1 VVRPVGGRRS
11 AVGGRRITNDVA
23 VRGGGCCRR
32 PTADRRL
39 LLVVVAFCFAFSVHA
54 NELTV
59 DRNRIQV
66 NDLIQITLSL
76 EGTFASSDEPTIPV
90 SNLAIVGE
98 PSQSSEFTWINGQV
112 TRRKVYRYRAR
123 PLAAGAARVG
133 PLVLNASDGQRETL
147 RAIEIEVMPDRASG
161 SNDPEVVLRELVAS
175 GREPLFVIAEID
187 RTSAY
192 VGEPVTV
199 TWWLYNAAVVQQWQI
214 AMVPKLVEFW
224 VEEQTRN
231 ETPER
236 VYVGDV
242 MVQRVPVR
250 RTVLFPLQSGHLIIG
265 GVTVQAAILRR
276 RSTGPFAIFAGE
288 LIESTFTS
296 ASLGLDVKAIPP
308 GPAVDA
314 IGNLS
319 LACASPLQKN
329 EGPVLL
335 RVTLSGLGN
344 LRAASAPRF
353 EEKVAGTVQIEG
365 GEVTV
370 VRDEGAF
377 AMSRQWRYLI
387 FPERSGLLDLPPLS
401 MRIFDPAS
409 GARRDLRCGTSFVNA
424 VTAQAPEAALPAV
437 TPSQRPLPWPIL
449 IGATAFVLAALLF
462 VPRLLRELKLR
473 REVNEIVR
481 DATPAEI
488 RARIEAR
495 MPIDLREPTERGDAM
510 RALRSLL
517 DAAERDRDIAVDAEK
532 EIARRVRDVLEFART

>member
-1 VVRPVGGRRS
+1 MTVF
-11 AVGGRRITNDVA
+11 
-23 VRGGGCCRR
+23 C
-32 PTADRRL
+32 L
-39 LLVVVAFCFAFSVHA
+39 LAFSAFA
-54 NELTV
+54 NDLTV

-66 NDLIQITLSL
+66 NDLITITLSL
-76 EGTFASSDEPTIPV
+76 EGTFAPSDEPMIPV
-90 SNLAIVGE
+90 NNLAIVGE
-98 PSQSSEFTWINGQV
+98 PSVSSEFTWINGQV

-123 PLAAGAARVG
+123 PLASGAARVG

-147 RAIEIEVMPDRASG
+147 RAIAIEVIPDRASG

-175 GREPLFVIAEID
+175 GREPLFVIAEINK
-187 RTSAY
+187 TNAY

-214 AMVPKLVEFW
+214 ATVPKLVEFW
-224 VEEQTRN
+224 VEEQQRN

-250 RTVLFPLQSGHLIIG
+250 RVVLFPLQSGHLIIG
-265 GVTVQAAILRR
+265 GVTVQASVLRR
-276 RSTGPFAIFAGE
+276 RSSGPFGIFAGE
-288 LIESTFTS
+288 LIESSFTS
-296 ASLGLDVKAIPP
+296 ASLGLDVKAIPE
-308 GPAVDA
+308 GGALDAVGD
-314 IGNLS
+314 LS

-329 EGPVLL
+329 AGPVVL
-335 RVTLSGLGN
+335 RITLSGLGN
-344 LRAASAPRF
+344 LRAASPPRF
-353 EEKVAGTVQIEG
+353 EEKVAGTVQVEG

-409 GARRDLRCGTSFVNA
+409 GTRRELRCGTSFVNA

-437 TPSQRPLPWPIL
+437 TPSSRPLPWPLI
-449 IGATAFVLAALLF
+449 IGAIALVFAALVF

-473 REVNEIVR
+473 RDVQEIVR
-481 DATPAEI
+481 GATPAEI
-488 RARIEAR
+488 RARIEER
-495 MPIDLREPTERGDAM
+495 VSIDLRESSERGDAM

-517 DAAERDRDIAVDAEK
+517 DAAERDRDIAVDGEQ
-532 EIARRVRDVLEFART
+532 EIARRVRDVLESARK